1 MTEFRRLHDL
11 SVLFQPLFLNCISK
25 HILEYRGSNRDTI
38 FKNFP
43 ETGDCFVKSK
53 IKQWKRHFFEKGT
66 GDCCQIWNKIK
77 QWRKKHFSQKGDGE
91 DPEGSGASRQRA
103 GIFYLP
109 QVWTSTGVNFIFIYV
124 YLPFFMILYLP
135 LVWIVFVFIF
145 NFKAILDPFYPLF
158 RP

>member
-77 QWRKKHFSQKGDGE
+77 QWRKKTLLPKRWWRR
-91 DPEGSGASRQRA
+91 SRRKWSKPPA
-103 GIFYLP
+103 CRDFLS
-109 QVWTSTGVNFIFIYV
+109 STGVNFDWCE
-124 YLPFFMILYLP
+124 LYLY
-135 LVWIVFVFIF
+135 LCLSSISVNSHDSLSSTGVNSLCIY
-145 NFKAILDPFYPLF
+145 L
-158 RP
+158 